1 MTERLAQI
9 RQRCEAAT
17 PGPWG
22 YDGQHDEITADSPD
36 AKDYWLIVSQCRTA
50 PNTAPRD
57 GFGHQYS
64 PDFAFIAAA
73 RDDVPYLLAE
83 IERLTAERD
92 ALRADAALGALVRRM
107 PEMLGHMYDDETDGE
122 CRTFLP
128 DWVSLVL
135 DKRPEEWLVQL
146 GAEDSCLWW
155 VADLGSPERVLAH
168 ALTVAATKEASDEQ

>member
-73 RDDVPYLLAE
+73 REDVPYLLGE
-83 IERLTAERD
+83 IERLRSENTT
-92 ALRADAALGALVRRM
+92 LREAAVAHPLPADLVQRLVVAARHVYPLLYELWTRVDDVIAAAL
-107 PEMLGHMYDDETDGE
+107 D
-122 CRTFLP
+122 
-128 DWVSLVL
+128 L
-135 DKRPEEWLVQL
+135 DKANNE
-146 GAEDSCLWW
+146 GA
-155 VADLGSPERVLAH
+155 
-168 ALTVAATKEASDEQ
+168 TQ

>member
-1 MTERLAQI
+1 MSESELNEREQRLAEI
-9 RQRCEAAT
+9 RKLEQAAT
-17 PGPWG
+17 PGPWVIG
-22 YDGQHDEITADSPD
+22 IHERYGWPGFTIRDMQGPTHEEAMRDAD
-36 AKDYWLIVSQCRTA
+36 
-50 PNTAPRD
+50 
-57 GFGHQYS
+57 
-64 PDFAFIAAA
+64 FIAAA
-73 RDDVPYLLAE
+73 RDDIPYLLAE
-83 IERLTAERD
+83 IDRLTAERD

-155 VADLGSPERVLAH
+155 VADLGSPERVLEH
-168 ALTVAATKEASDEQ
+168 ALAVAATKEASDD

>member
-17 PGPWG
+17 PGPWV
-22 YDGQHDEITADSPD
+22 EE
-36 AKDYWLIVSQCRTA
+36 
-50 PNTAPRD
+50 D
-57 GFGHQYS
+57 GFILTAAGQRMVA
-64 PDFAFIAAA
+64 DFVPFSANSEFMAAA

-92 ALRADAALGALVRRM
+92 ALQADAALGALVRRM